1 MGQQVALERARVRE
15 AQTTHDARERLLAG
29 VSAHVRAEVAGH
41 GECALAD
48 RAAPRPVPEV
58 HGAFVT
64 AQTGSAIEAHR
75 APVAAVRP
83 LAAVRAHVHLE
94 PAERAKR
101 ARTVRAGIGACA
113 RVYAGVERQQRRV
126 LEATSALRAHVRGH
140 VRVRALVVGARAVL
154 GEAAR
159 AAVDAADVRPLAG
172 VSADVCGQRG
182 RRAELPPALA
192 AHARPLIARPTA
204 TGRCGARRYCGG
216 RGGAVNLGVR
226 ATLVHRQQRRKRESG
241 SAHDTN
247 VTAARRLTTVALS
260 GSTRLTRVRPLVSH

>member
-29 VSAHVRAEVAGH
+29 VSAHVRAQVAGH
-41 GECALAD
+41 GERALAD

-58 HGAFVT
+58 HGALVA
-64 AQTGSAIEAHR
+64 AQTGSAVEAHR

-83 LAAVRAHVHLE
+83 LAAMRAHVHLE

-126 LEATSALRAHVRGH
+126 LEATSALGAHVRGH

-204 TGRCGARRYCGG
+204 TGRGGARRSRG
-216 RGGAVNLGVR
+216 RGGAVHLGVR

-260 GSTRLTRVRPLVSH
+260 GSTRLTPVRPLVSH